1 MTQQRCCSIFLAF
14 FSLLLSACSGDGT
27 RHPAAQ
33 MGDLGGTAGAGSPA
47 PSVGGAGTP
56 TTTADADSGE
66 AAAGGTAETVGDT
79 CSATPDCDDGQ
90 PCNGVETCVDE
101 ACQAGE
107 AASCGIGMECSN
119 DDAGACVFTDQ
130 SPWIIYEADDDTP
143 GVPEVYAVK
152 RGLLGQMEPIKIN
165 APFAEGW
172 EASRPGE
179 WSPDHQWY
187 SFTIIRR
194 EPYDEAAQVVYFG
207 RGLPMPAV
215 ELKGAQVVQWSPSGR
230 FFATTEAHGLA
241 IYQYK
246 APDSVELVHR
256 EAAPERAQFYGDWA
270 LNDTFI
276 FAAQDTATELWDISA
291 LSSGLDTWQ
300 SQLLSFGHGWV
311 SFAVSPSKTEIIY
324 DTAASPSQGTRF
336 FAQSLLRSQTT
347 LLANPGRNWLIWS
360 PRGGYLLLLPA
371 DSGIPNEMQMYL
383 GAGDAADG
391 NLRSI
396 QPAVLSAGFNPDGTR
411 LLLRKSE
418 SDWSNRLSTYDIASG
433 VESGLSRRVGHSD
446 ETRWS
451 PDGGWVATPTRET
464 ETSDIDLELIG
475 VIPTRDNLRLDS
487 IPSTLRYYNF
497 QFNKQS
503 KFFAYYKGDGA
514 TRDYDAAYVDL
525 RYHLVTDPK
534 PVRLPGEGSM
544 WIMNFD
550 PDGSAL
556 YYIRERADGA
566 RDCYYLDLSLQVAK
580 EPVKVN
586 RSGRATRCF
595 AQPLGD

>member
-107 AASCGIGMECSN
+107 AASCGIGMQCSN

-246 APDSVELVHR
+246 GTRQRGACSSRGRARASAVLWGLGTQRHVCLCRSRHR
-256 EAAPERAQFYGDWA
+256 HRALGYFRP
-270 LNDTFI
+270 
-276 FAAQDTATELWDISA
+276 
-291 LSSGLDTWQ
+291 
-300 SQLLSFGHGWV
+300 LLGPRHV
-311 SFAVSPSKTEIIY
+311 AVSAP
-324 DTAASPSQGTRF
+324 F
-336 FAQSLLRSQTT
+336 FR
-347 LLANPGRNWLIWS
+347 PWLGVVRRK
-360 PRGGYLLLLPA
+360 P
-371 DSGIPNEMQMYL
+371 EQ
-383 GAGDAADG
+383 DG
-391 NLRSI
+391 N
-396 QPAVLSAGFNPDGTR
+396 
-411 LLLRKSE
+411 
-418 SDWSNRLSTYDIASG
+418 
-433 VESGLSRRVGHSD
+433 
-446 ETRWS
+446 
-451 PDGGWVATPTRET
+451 
-464 ETSDIDLELIG
+464 
-475 VIPTRDNLRLDS
+475 
-487 IPSTLRYYNF
+487 
-497 QFNKQS
+497 
-503 KFFAYYKGDGA
+503 
-514 TRDYDAAYVDL
+514 
-525 RYHLVTDPK
+525 
-534 PVRLPGEGSM
+534 
-544 WIMNFD
+544 
-550 PDGSAL
+550 
-556 YYIRERADGA
+556 
-566 RDCYYLDLSLQVAK
+566 YL
-580 EPVKVN
+580 
-586 RSGRATRCF
+586 
-595 AQPLGD
+595 